1 MIDAHLTCGSR
12 SSAILDRKVLLIL
25 LPFTFKLPLSTFSP
39 FCQFN
44 RVSPRTFSLLCLHVW
59 YTRTTFKEEKE
70 VWYGKLHTHLDFSYC
85 CDFYLNLWQL
95 AWTNRKSSQMYL
107 STRVPTICKLEV
119 FFFEVQNRE
128 FYQHISDIFFKIKV
142 ALFRLQSS
150 LG

>member
-1 MIDAHLTCGSR
+1 MWAKAWAPFLAKNIAWGPLAGSGLDPNPIQPYFDFLIDAHLTCGSR

-95 AWTNRKSSQMYL
+95 A
-107 STRVPTICKLEV
+107 
-119 FFFEVQNRE
+119 
-128 FYQHISDIFFKIKV
+128 
-142 ALFRLQSS
+142 
-150 LG
+150 